1 MKKLLILAIILR
13 LLVMPFF
20 FHPDIKTYHFQG
32 SFLRQGVVNIYPY
45 LIENKENLTLKEEF
59 VYFPLTYFF
68 LGGYQTLVSPLLG
81 SNFNAWLADASGRAV
96 ESASVFRYL
105 FLLKLPYL
113 ILDILMAFVLM
124 QFFDKKEDKKR
135 VFTVW
140 LFNPFTLILVYFFS
154 NVDIIPVFL
163 TLLALLAMKR
173 HKPIVAS
180 FVLALAVGFKAYPVL
195 FLPLLLA
202 KTESW
207 ADKIKSLAIFGL
219 TCLAV
224 ILPFWSPAF
233 VSSSFASGLT
243 NRILEAGVSISGGE
257 RILIIPFALFALYI
271 AGWYKK
277 GVPLWKYFLAG
288 LLLVIPF
295 IHFHIQWL
303 LWAAPL
309 FAILWVKE
317 KKLSWILILVAIS
330 AFAIPLLYND
340 KFMSVS
346 LLTPISKWFGLVP
359 APFAIVQR
367 LGDPYLFQS
376 VVHSALIG
384 SSLAL
389 LWQMFKGGKNE
400 QS

>member
-20 FHPDIKTYHFQG
+20 FHPDVKTYHFQA

-140 LFNPFTLILVYFFS
+140 LFNPFTLILIYFFS
-154 NVDIIPVFL
+154 NVDIVPVFL

-202 KTESW
+202 KTGSW
-207 ADKIKSLAIFGL
+207 VDKIKSLTIFGL
-219 TCLAV
+219 TCLGI

-233 VSSSFASGLT
+233 LSSSFASGLT

-257 RILIIPFALFALYI
+257 RILIIPFALFTLYVV
-271 AGWYKK
+271 GWYKK
-277 GVPLWKYFLAG
+277 NIHLWKYFLAA
-288 LLLVIPF
+288 LLVVIPF

-303 LWAAPL
+303 LWIAP
-309 FAILWVKE
+309 FAVIYLVRQRSKGW
-317 KKLSWILILVAIS
+317 LICLGAVTS
-330 AFAIPLLYND
+330 FAVPFLYDD
-340 KFMSVS
+340 KFMNVGLFS
-346 LLTPISKWFGLVP
+346 PINNLFLQIST
-359 APFAIVQR
+359 PFALVQR
-367 LGDPYLFQS
+367 FTDPYLLQGIFHS
-376 VVHSALIG
+376 VFIG
-384 SSLAL
+384 TSLAL
-389 LWQMFKGGKNE
+389 LVGLFIKRKV
-400 QS
+400 

>member
-20 FHPDIKTYHFQG
+20 FHPDVKTYHFQA

-140 LFNPFTLILVYFFS
+140 LFNPFTLILIYFFS

-207 ADKIKSLAIFGL
+207 ADKIKSLTIFGL
-219 TCLAV
+219 TCLGI

-233 VSSSFASGLT
+233 LSSSFASGLT

-257 RILIIPFALFALYI
+257 RILIIPFALFALYVV
-271 AGWYKK
+271 GWYKK
-277 GVPLWKYFLAG
+277 NIHLWKYFLAA
-288 LLLVIPF
+288 LLVVIPF

-303 LWAAPL
+303 LWIAP
-309 FAILWVKE
+309 FAVIYLVRQRSKGW
-317 KKLSWILILVAIS
+317 LICLGAVTS
-330 AFAIPLLYND
+330 FAVPFLYDD
-340 KFMSVS
+340 KFMNVGLFS
-346 LLTPISKWFGLVP
+346 PINNLFLQIST
-359 APFAIVQR
+359 PFALVQR
-367 LGDPYLFQS
+367 FTDPYLLQGI
-376 VVHSALIG
+376 VHSVFIG
-384 SSLAL
+384 TSLAL
-389 LWQMFKGGKNE
+389 LVGLFIKRKV
-400 QS
+400 

>member
-20 FHPDIKTYHFQG
+20 FHPDVKTYHFQA

-140 LFNPFTLILVYFFS
+140 LFNPFTLILIYFFS

-207 ADKIKSLAIFGL
+207 ADKIKSLTIFGL
-219 TCLAV
+219 TCLGI

-233 VSSSFASGLT
+233 LSSSFASGLT

-257 RILIIPFALFALYI
+257 RILIIPFALFALYVV
-271 AGWYKK
+271 GWYKK
-277 GVPLWKYFLAG
+277 NIHLWKYFLAA
-288 LLLVIPF
+288 LLVVIPF

-303 LWAAPL
+303 LWIAP
-309 FAILWVKE
+309 FAVIYLVRQRSKGW
-317 KKLSWILILVAIS
+317 LICLGAVTS
-330 AFAIPLLYND
+330 FAVPFLYDD
-340 KFMSVS
+340 KFMNVGLFS
-346 LLTPISKWFGLVP
+346 PINNLFLQIST
-359 APFAIVQR
+359 PFALVQR
-367 LGDPYLFQS
+367 FTDPYLLQGI
-376 VVHSALIG
+376 VHSVFIG
-384 SSLAL
+384 TSLAL
-389 LWQMFKGGKNE
+389 LVGLFIKRKA
-400 QS
+400 